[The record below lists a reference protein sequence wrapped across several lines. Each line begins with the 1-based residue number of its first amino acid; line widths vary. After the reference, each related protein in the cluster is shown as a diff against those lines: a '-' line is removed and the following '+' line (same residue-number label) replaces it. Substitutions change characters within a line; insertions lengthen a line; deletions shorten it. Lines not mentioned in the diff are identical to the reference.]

1 MRLSPVL
8 KTAVWITALCLCA
21 QGQTTPGTPAPVNES
36 KGMPPRVTA
45 AEYQAHAP
53 AGTVTIAAEFTGHAI
68 ATAQGTLTTEDYVV
82 VETAFFGPAEA
93 RTKLSIDDFSLR
105 VNGKKAALP
114 GQPYGVVLGS
124 LKDPE
129 WEPPAE
135 TKSKSKSSIGGSG
148 GGGGQGESNEPPTPP
163 KMPFPVRRAMEQ
175 RVQKATLPEGDR
187 ALPVAGLI
195 FFRYGGKTKGIQSL
209 ELIYAGPA
217 GKATLTL
224 QP

>member
-8 KTAVWITALCLCA
+8 KTAVWITALCLSA
-21 QGQTTPGTPAPVNES
+21 PGQNAPGKDAPVTES
-36 KGMPPRVTA
+36 KGMPPRATP
-45 AEYQAHAP
+45 AEYQAHAQ
-53 AGTVTIAAEFTGHAI
+53 AGAVTIAAEFTGHAI
-68 ATAQGTLTTEDYVV
+68 GTSQGTLTTEDYVV
-82 VETAFFGPAEA
+82 VETGFFGPAEA
-93 RTKLSIDDFSLR
+93 RAKLAIDDFSLR
-105 VNGKKAALP
+105 INGKKVPLP

-135 TKSKSKSSIGGSG
+135 TKSKSKTGMSGGG

-195 FFRYGGKTKGIQSL
+195 FFQYRGKTKDIRSI
-209 ELIYAGPA
+209 ELIYSGPA
-217 GKATLTL
+217 GKATLAL

>member
-8 KTAVWITALCLCA
+8 KTGLWITALCLSA
-21 QGQTTPGTPAPVNES
+21 QGQTAPGKEAPVNEA
-36 KGMPPRVTA
+36 KGLPPRISP
-45 AEYQAHAP
+45 AEYQAHAQ
-53 AGTVTIAAEFTGHAI
+53 AGAITIAAEFSGHAI
-68 ATAQGTLTTEDYVV
+68 GTSQGPLLTEDYVV
-82 VETAFFGPAEA
+82 VETGFFGPPEA

-105 VNGKKAALP
+105 INGKKVALP
-114 GQPYGVVLGS
+114 GLPYGMVLSS

-129 WEPPAE
+129 WEPPIKAD
-135 TKSKSKSSIGGSG
+135 KAKSSMST
-148 GGGGQGESNEPPTPP
+148 GGQGESNDPPPPP

-195 FFRYGGKTKGIQSL
+195 FFQYRGKTQGMRSV
-209 ELIYAGPA
+209 ELIYDGPA
-217 GKATLTL
+217 GKATLKL

>member
-1 MRLSPVL
+1 MRFFSTL
-8 KTAVWITALCLCA
+8 KTAVWITALSMCA
-21 QGQTTPGTPAPVNES
+21 HGQNPPGKEAPVNEA
-36 KGMPPRVTA
+36 KGLPPRTA
-45 AEYQAHAP
+45 PAEYQAHAQ
-53 AGTVTIAAEFTGHAI
+53 AGTVTIAAEFTGHGVP
-68 ATAQGTLTTEDYVV
+68 TPQGALANEDYVV
-82 VETAFFGPAEA
+82 VEMGFFGPEGA
-93 RTKLSIDDFSLR
+93 RFKLAADDFSLR
-105 VNGKKAALP
+105 INGKKALP
-114 GQPYGVVLGS
+114 SQPYGVVLGS

-135 TKSKSKSSIGGSG
+135 TKKSKTGMSGG

-163 KMPFPVRRAMEQ
+163 KMPFPARRAMEQ

-195 FFRYGGKTKGIQSL
+195 YFQYRGKTKDIRSI
-209 ELIYAGPA
+209 ELIYTGPA

>member
-8 KTAVWITALCLCA
+8 KTGVWITALCLCA
-21 QGQTTPGTPAPVNES
+21 QGQNTPGKEAPVNES
-36 KGMPPRVTA
+36 KGLPPRTA
-45 AEYQAHAP
+45 PTEYQAHAQ

-68 ATAQGTLTTEDYVV
+68 GTPQGTLTTEDYVV
-82 VETAFFGPAEA
+82 VETGFFGTAGA
-93 RTKLSIDDFSLR
+93 RAKLDIDDFSLR
-105 VNGKKAALP
+105 INGKKALLP

-135 TKSKSKSSIGGSG
+135 TKSKSKTGMSGG

-195 FFRYGGKTKGIQSL
+195 FFQYRGKTQGTRSL
-209 ELIYAGPA
+209 ELIYNGPA

>member
-53 AGTVTIAAEFTGHAI
+53 AGTVTIAAEFTGHSI
-68 ATAQGTLTTEDYVV
+68 ATPQGTLTTEDYVV
-82 VETAFFGPAEA
+82 VETGFFGAAGA
-93 RTKLSIDDFSLR
+93 RTKLAIDDFSLR
-105 VNGKKAALP
+105 INGKKASLP
-114 GQPYGVVLGS
+114 GQPYGMVLGS

-135 TKSKSKSSIGGSG
+135 TKKSKSSMSTG
-148 GGGGQGESNEPPTPP
+148 GGGGEGQSNDPPPVP
-163 KMPFPVRRAMEQ
+163 KMSFPERRAME
-175 RVQKATLPEGDR
+175 
-187 ALPVAGLI
+187 
-195 FFRYGGKTKGIQSL
+195 
-209 ELIYAGPA
+209 
-217 GKATLTL
+217 
-224 QP
+224 